1 MLKLNG
7 NIVEIYKFPD
17 GTPRMALDVENLEKH
32 EKNGTLCFEIEWLY
46 EKNEELFFLMLMKRH
61 LETHFA
67 HANYELYMPYIPNAR
82 MDRVKNSDEVFTL
95 KYFCDFV
102 NGLGFSKVYVL
113 DAHSDVSAALLNHC
127 VNENPK
133 PYIREV
139 IKQLPAL
146 I

>member
-7 NIVEIYKFPD
+7 KIVEIYKFPD
-17 GTPRMALDVENLEKH
+17 GTPRMALDVENLEKY

-67 HANYELYMPYIPNAR
+67 HADYELYMPYIPNAR

-102 NGLGFSKVYVL
+102 NGLGFSG
-113 DAHSDVSAALLNHC
+113 C
-127 VNENPK
+127 T
-133 PYIREV
+133 
-139 IKQLPAL
+139 Q
-146 I
+146 